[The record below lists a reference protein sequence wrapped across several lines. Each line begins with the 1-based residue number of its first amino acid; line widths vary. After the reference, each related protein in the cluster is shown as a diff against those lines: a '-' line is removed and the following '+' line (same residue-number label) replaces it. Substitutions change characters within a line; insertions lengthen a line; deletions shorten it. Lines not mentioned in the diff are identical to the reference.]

1 MGEVKLIKLILFA
14 DAGPEYISMTAGE
27 ARDPRRN
34 MPRAFSSITYRLVFF
49 FIIGALSVG
58 IVCPY
63 NAPRLV
69 GASGV
74 SAANS
79 PYVIS
84 VCSLQRVSQ
93 SGRAELSSNR
103 WSDSRLVSYRQL
115 LTL

>member
-1 MGEVKLIKLILFA
+1 
-14 DAGPEYISMTAGE
+14 MTAGE

-63 NAPRLV
+63 DAPRLA

-84 VCSLQRVSQ
+84 VR
-93 SGRAELSSNR
+93 RATKSVCTLLTPLTR
-103 WSDSRLVSYRQL
+103 WNDLGSVSYPPL
-115 LTL
+115 SM

>member
-1 MGEVKLIKLILFA
+1 
-14 DAGPEYISMTAGE
+14 
-27 ARDPRRN
+27 
-34 MPRAFSSITYRLVFF
+34 MPKAFNSITYRLVFF

-63 NAPRLV
+63 DAPRLV

-84 VCSLQRVSQ
+84 VRHPSGNAGSQ
-93 SGRAELSSNR
+93 KLTWMLPLDGKAQHRRPPA
-103 WSDSRLVSYRQL
+103 YRQCSHRNEYCKRAL
-115 LTL
+115 